1 VKEGLYK
8 LRIADSVAELIRGM
22 HPLLKKKVKASLK
35 TILHDPHSGKALKD
49 ELSGLHSFRVSN
61 FRIIYKISGKEIQ
74 IVATGPRK
82 TIYEE
87 TFRIINRENKSQK

>member
-1 VKEGLYK
+1 MKESLYK
-8 LRIADSVAELIRGM
+8 LRIADSVAGLIRGM
-22 HPLLKKKVKASLK
+22 HPLLRKKVKASLK
-35 TILHDPHSGKALKD
+35 TILLDPHSGKVLKD
-49 ELSGLHSFRVSN
+49 ELSGLLSFRVSN

-87 TFRIINRENKSQK
+87 TFRIIKRENKAQK

>member
-1 VKEGLYK
+1 VKESLYK
-8 LRIADSVAELIRGM
+8 LRIADSVAGLIRGM
-22 HPLLKKKVKASLK
+22 HPLLRKKVKASLK
-35 TILHDPHSGKALKD
+35 TILLDPHSGKVLKD
-49 ELSGLHSFRVSN
+49 ELSGLLSFRVSN

-87 TFRIINRENKSQK
+87 TFRIIKRENKAQK